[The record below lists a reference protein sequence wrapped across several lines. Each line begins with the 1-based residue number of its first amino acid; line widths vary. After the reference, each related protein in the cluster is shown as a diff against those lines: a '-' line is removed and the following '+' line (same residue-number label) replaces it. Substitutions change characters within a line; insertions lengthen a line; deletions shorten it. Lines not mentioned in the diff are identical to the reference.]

1 MPIRSVHQ
9 TPFAPHT
16 SIIGSFK
23 MSDRQ
28 RIQAVGAT
36 CESTQNTNTIV
47 VDSQDQLSRLE
58 SSLRDFE
65 SALLTAGMS
74 QPCPVAEA
82 ADKPPVPD
90 HFVWK
95 VRDVNN
101 RIRNC
106 CNTLEEYVQVLRSEL
121 E

>member
-1 MPIRSVHQ
+1 
-9 TPFAPHT
+9 
-16 SIIGSFK
+16 
-23 MSDRQ
+23 MSDGQ
-28 RIQAVGAT
+28 RIQAAAT
-36 CESTQNTNTIV
+36 CESTQQNTNTIV

-65 SALLTAGMS
+65 SVLLTAGMKES
-74 QPCPVAEA
+74 CPVSDA
-82 ADKPPVPD
+82 ADRPPVPD